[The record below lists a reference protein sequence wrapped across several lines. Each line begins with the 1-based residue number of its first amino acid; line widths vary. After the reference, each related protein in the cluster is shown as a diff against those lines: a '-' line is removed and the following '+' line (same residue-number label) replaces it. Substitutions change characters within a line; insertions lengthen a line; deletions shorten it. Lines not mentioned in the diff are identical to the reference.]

1 MAASIYKTIK
11 ISDRT
16 SQKTVLHEAIPITG
30 SLVSG
35 TYGVWP
41 DGTNV
46 KYYSHGYFQSVYDYP
61 YLSSSANHMF
71 DLSFGLASTY
81 ATQPSASA
89 EEGTIKNA
97 IWNQM
102 SQIAYGYDP
111 TGSIIPINR
120 SGSLTPSGVGL
131 AGPIMEDIQV
141 INFSR
146 LLAKDEIKK
155 ETFSIVLG
163 TGNYATP
170 FDAEGVTLSD
180 LGASTAYKNNSPL
193 GEYSILYSGSA
204 ASVTGAMG
212 LVYYQA
218 GFAVINGQALFTTA
232 DYFASS
238 SVLQQQSYEDSIVSQ
253 SCDDLGAGLRRRIQ
267 DISFSNTTELNSSVY
282 FCRVD
287 HGDFNYSSNPTYTT
301 GSKIRV
307 KDSIGDSPMSYVTTI
322 GLYSDDNEL
331 LAVAKLSE
339 PIKNS
344 ATDASIF
351 RVRLDY

>member
-11 ISDRT
+11 PADKT
-16 SQKTVLHEAIPITG
+16 SQKTVLHESIPITG

-35 TYGVWP
+35 TYGTWP
-41 DGTNV
+41 DDTNV
-46 KYYSHGYFQSVYDYP
+46 KFYSHGYFQSVYDYP

-71 DLSFGLASTY
+71 DLSFGLAPTY
-81 ATQPSASA
+81 ATQPSASG

-102 SQIAYGYDP
+102 SQVTYGYDP

-131 AGPIMEDIQV
+131 AGPIMEDIVV

-155 ETFSIVLG
+155 ESFSMVLG

-193 GEYSILYSGSA
+193 GEYSILYSGSTA
-204 ASVTGAMG
+204 TSMGAQG
-212 LVYYQA
+212 LLFYQA
-218 GFAVINGQALFTTA
+218 GFAVVAGAAVFSNA
-232 DYFASS
+232 DAFASS
-238 SVLQQQSYEDSIVSQ
+238 SILGTQTYENSIVSQ
-253 SCDDLGAGLRRRIQ
+253 SCDDLSSGLRRRIQ
-267 DISFSNTTELNSSVY
+267 NISFNNTTELNSSIY
-282 FCRVD
+282 FCKVD
-287 HGDFNYSSNPTYTT
+287 HGDFNYSSNPTYVS

-307 KDSIGDSPMSYVTTI
+307 KETIGDSPMTYITTV
-322 GLYSDDNEL
+322 GLYSEDNEL

-344 ATDASIF
+344 ATDASTF